1 VSKSTD
7 TIYALSSG
15 GLPAGIAVVRVS
27 GPDALKVG
35 STLARVLPD
44 SRHAALRTI
53 RGRSGQVIDTGL
65 VVTSLAPNS
74 FTGEDCVEFQC
85 HGSKAVVSALLNEL
99 SLFENCRLAENG
111 EFSRRA
117 FENGRM
123 DLVEAEG
130 LADLLA
136 AETEMQRRLAVEQ
149 SFGGLSEIY
158 MAWSERLTRARALI
172 EAELDFADEGDVP
185 GSVSDQVW
193 ADMRRLS
200 DEVQRHLKG
209 AAYGEIVR
217 DGLKVAIVGPPNSG
231 KSSLLN
237 AMARR
242 DIAIVTD
249 IAGTTRDVLEVNLDL
264 KGYAVR
270 LFDTAGIRATEDV
283 IEAEGIRRS
292 FRTIDGADI
301 VLALSEIGDAFLEL
315 QAGPQKILRVG
326 TKLDLHEASP
336 IFDVCV
342 SAESGAGLAH
352 LADILGDELE
362 RMSEGLTLAIPA
374 RRRHRALL
382 QETAAQLRAANE
394 GEDLGLDIR
403 SELLRAASQ
412 SLGRITGRVDVED
425 LLGII
430 FSEFCVGK

>member
-7 TIYALSSG
+7 TIFALSSG

-27 GPDALKVG
+27 GRDALQVG
-35 STLARVLPD
+35 RTLAGRLPD

-53 RGRSGQVIDTGL
+53 RRRNGQVIDTGL
-65 VVTSLAPNS
+65 VLPSMAPNS
-74 FTGEDCVEFQC
+74 FTGEDCIEFQC
-85 HGSKAVVSALLNEL
+85 HGSKAVVSALLTEL
-99 SLFENCRLAENG
+99 LLFENCRLAENG

-149 SFGGLSEIY
+149 SFGGLSQIY
-158 MAWSERLTRARALI
+158 VGWADRLTRARALI
-172 EAELDFADEGDVP
+172 EAELDFSDEGDIP

-200 DEVQRHLKG
+200 DELQRHLKG

-237 AMARR
+237 ALAKR
-242 DIAIVTD
+242 DVAIVTD
-249 IAGTTRDVLEVNLDL
+249 IAGTTRDVLEVDLDL

-270 LFDTAGIRATEDV
+270 LFDTAGIRQTEDV

-301 VLALSEIGDAFLEL
+301 ILALSEIGDAFLEL
-315 QAGPQKILRVG
+315 EKGPQKILRVG

-342 SAESGAGLAH
+342 SAESGAGLER
-352 LADILGDELE
+352 LGDILAGELE
-362 RMSEGLTLAIPA
+362 RMSEGLSLAVPA

-382 QETAAQLRAANE
+382 QETLTHLRSAND

-403 SELLRAASQ
+403 SELLRSASQ

-425 LLGII
+425 LLGVI